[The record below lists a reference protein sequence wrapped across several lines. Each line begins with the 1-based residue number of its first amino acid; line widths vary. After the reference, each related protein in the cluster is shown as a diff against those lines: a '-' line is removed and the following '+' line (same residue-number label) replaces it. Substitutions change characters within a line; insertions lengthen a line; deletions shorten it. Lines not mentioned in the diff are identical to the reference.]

1 VKFWVEQFSTYPVDL
16 TPSIGRC
23 PSLLEDPSAL
33 AGAGALVE
41 VEPMQEVGA
50 MQEADPMQEV
60 ELMLEEAE
68 ELVARLV
75 VQSAARLVAKL
86 VAAVMTGIQKWASS
100 AAAAIMH
107 QLRTSMLGK
116 AQASMAS
123 KKPASPGLSI
133 AVASSSYPS
142 PSSCHYC

>member
-1 VKFWVEQFSTYPVDL
+1 
-16 TPSIGRC
+16 
-23 PSLLEDPSAL
+23 
-33 AGAGALVE
+33 
-41 VEPMQEVGA
+41 

-75 VQSAARLVAKL
+75 AKL

-100 AAAAIMH
+100 AVAAIMH

-123 KKPASPGLSI
+123 KKPASPGL
-133 AVASSSYPS
+133 
-142 PSSCHYC
+142 